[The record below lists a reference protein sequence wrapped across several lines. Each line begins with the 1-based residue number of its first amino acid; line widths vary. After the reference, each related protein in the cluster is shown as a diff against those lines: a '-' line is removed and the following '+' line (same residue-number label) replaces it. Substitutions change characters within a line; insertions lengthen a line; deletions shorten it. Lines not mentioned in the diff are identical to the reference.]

1 MVIDSCSS
9 SLSDNP
15 LESYSLAR
23 QEDTRLAKACL
34 EDRASFLQTKQLQ
47 ASVYKRLKQ
56 YQDTEINQ
64 TQFRLLQGIISNNF
78 GY

>member
-23 QEDTRLAKACL
+23 QEDTRLVKACL
-34 EDRASFLQTKQLQ
+34 EDRATFSQTKQLQ
-47 ASVYKRLKQ
+47 ASVYKRLK
-56 YQDTEINQ
+56 
-64 TQFRLLQGIISNNF
+64 
-78 GY
+78 